1 VPDHALGFA
10 TLDDELDSVPLPIE
24 GTIPGWLSGALLRVG
39 PAKFE
44 VGDRSY
50 NHWFDGLAM
59 LHRFGF
65 GAGTVTYTNRFVDS
79 PAYTA
84 ARTTRQ
90 IRYKEFATDPCR
102 SLFKRV
108 TTSFL
113 PPVFG
118 NNTNVAIIKQGSEF
132 LALSETPMPVRFD
145 AATLETLGVG
155 VPAPGQMTVAHPHVA
170 PRSGEFVSYA
180 THFGPVT
187 TYCAYAQSCQ
197 DGRAK
202 RRREIAAIPV
212 QRPAYM
218 HSFGI
223 TERYLIL
230 AEFPFVVVPMA
241 IPLSRRPLI
250 ENYQWKPG
258 RGTRIHVI
266 DLATP
271 GQKGGAGSVVARC
284 EAEPMFAFHHVN
296 AFERGGDVLIDVC
309 GYDDPEIIRAL
320 YLDRVRA
327 PSFRLPA
334 ATLRRYRVPLTG
346 GDVTREAMPA
356 AVLELPR
363 IDYGRCNGRPYQYLY
378 GVGSDGGFV
387 DRIVKVDVT
396 DGPVIEW
403 SEPGTYPGEPVFV
416 RSPLARHGGAGS
428 EDGGVL
434 LSVVLDGAAGS
445 SFLLVLDAT
454 DLAEIGRARVPHHIP
469 FGFHGDHF
477 PEVR

>member
-1 VPDHALGFA
+1 MPEHALGFT
-10 TLDDELDSVPLPIE
+10 TLNDELDSAALPVE
-24 GTIPGWLSGALLRVG
+24 GTIPGWLSGALLRAG

-44 VGDRSY
+44 VGDRGY

-65 GAGTVTYTNRFVDS
+65 DGGAVTYTNRFVDS

-84 ARTTRQ
+84 ARTTGQ
-90 IRYKEFATDPCR
+90 ISYKEFATDPCR

-108 TTSFL
+108 TTSFA

-118 NNTNVAIIKQGSEF
+118 NNTNVSIVRQGSEF
-132 LALSETPMPVRFD
+132 LALSETPLPVRFD
-145 AATLETLGVG
+145 PATLKTLGVG
-155 VPAPGQMTVAHPHVA
+155 MPAPGQMTIAHPHFA
-170 PRSGEFVSYA
+170 PRSGEWVSYA
-180 THFGPVT
+180 TYFGPVT
-187 TYCAYAQSCQ
+187 TYCVYAQSCQ
-197 DGRAK
+197 EGRA
-202 RRREIAAIPV
+202 RRRRKIAAIPV

-241 IPLSRRPLI
+241 IPLSGRPLI
-250 ENYQWKPG
+250 ENYQWKPS

-266 DLATP
+266 DLTT
-271 GQKGGAGSVVARC
+271 GEVRARC
-284 EAEPMFAFHHVN
+284 QAEPMFAFHHVN
-296 AFERGGDVLIDVC
+296 AFERGESVVVDLC

-320 YLDRVRA
+320 YLDRLRA
-327 PSFRLPA
+327 PSFRLPP
-334 ATLRRYRVPLTG
+334 ATLRRYRLPLTG
-346 GDVTREAMPA
+346 GDATREDMPA
-356 AVLELPR
+356 VVLELPR
-363 IDYGRCNGRPYQYLY
+363 IDYDRHNGRPYRYVY
-378 GVGSDGGFV
+378 ASGSGGGFP
-387 DRIVKVDVT
+387 DRIVKVDVA
-396 DGPVIEW
+396 DGRVTEW

-416 RSPLARHGGAGS
+416 RGPGATSG

-434 LSVVLDGAAGS
+434 LSVVLDTKAGR

-454 DLAEIGRARVPHHIP
+454 DLTEIGRARVPHHIP

-477 PEVR
+477 PDAM